1 MRLRAHRPAL
11 VLTAGVLAAV
21 TGLSTATS
29 FAGLLT
35 RRRLVSPSVGPSR
48 SRR

>member
-21 TGLSTATS
+21 TGLSTTAS
-29 FAGLLT
+29 FAPST
-35 RRRLVSPSVGPSR
+35 CKRLNGGPS
-48 SRR
+48 